1 MGKTL
6 STRFLPTSMN
16 ITTSPLS
23 VPLLVSQIIAQLKYS
38 QSKGLKHRKQN
49 KLLFQGTYDLSN
61 RLAMRTYL
69 YQVDVTAMIRAMST
83 CEEKVSML
91 KTIIKI
97 GLDSV
102 LPMKPKT
109 VHPTELPWI
118 NSTLKNMIRKRQ
130 VSLGRGKVQHLKNCS
145 PVRWWREIKR
155 LCGME
160 GPFGSRKSIHHLEGA
175 RGYYMQTILRS
186 TSTQLS

>member
-1 MGKTL
+1 
-6 STRFLPTSMN
+6 MN

-130 VSLGRGKVQHLKNCS
+130 VSLGRGKVQHLKNFPQLDGGEKSRDSVEWKGPLGHVS
-145 PVRWWREIKR
+145 PFI
-155 LCGME
+155 
-160 GPFGSRKSIHHLEGA
+160 
-175 RGYYMQTILRS
+175 T
-186 TSTQLS
+186 